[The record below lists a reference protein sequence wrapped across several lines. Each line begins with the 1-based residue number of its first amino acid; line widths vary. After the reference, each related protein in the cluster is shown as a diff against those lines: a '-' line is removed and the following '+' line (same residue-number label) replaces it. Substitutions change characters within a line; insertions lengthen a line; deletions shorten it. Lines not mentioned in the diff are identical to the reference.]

1 MSYTVCM
8 CDVLVL
14 LLLLGQE
21 GTFDAGKLEREREE
35 SRRIL
40 EQRAIK
46 LELPKPVIASEY
58 YTNEEMV
65 QFKKRKKRKRK
76 EKFKPDE
83 LLPLVNEEESKDHGS
98 RKRVVPQESV
108 SEVTEME
115 VDVSPGVI
123 DRACVT
129 TDHHVHVSFQI
140 LFYLM
145 NKIQV

>member
-1 MSYTVCM
+1 MLY
-8 CDVLVL
+8 VL
-14 LLLLGQE
+14 LSGQK
-21 GTFDAGKLEREREE
+21 GTFDAGKLEKEREE

-46 LELPKPVIASEY
+46 LDLPKPVIASEY

-98 RKRVVPQESV
+98 RKRIVPEESV

-115 VDVSPGVI
+115 VDVKPGI
-123 DRACVT
+123 A
-129 TDHHVHVSFQI
+129 
-140 LFYLM
+140 
-145 NKIQV
+145 